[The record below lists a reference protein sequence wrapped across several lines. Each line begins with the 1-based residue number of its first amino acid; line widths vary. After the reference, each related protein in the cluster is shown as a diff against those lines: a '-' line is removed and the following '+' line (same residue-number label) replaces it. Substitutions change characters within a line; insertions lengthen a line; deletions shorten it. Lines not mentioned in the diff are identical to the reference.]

1 MYERTRFDGEC
12 RGRRD
17 GNRGEGSDPGWTQL
31 SSFSIHTCIKADFK
45 KFGLICICN
54 EIGKGYCK
62 TAKCKLDETLQFFVR
77 DGFLDCY
84 DRYREGVNFAIH
96 AVTFQRAAQD
106 VRECAAECDRM
117 RDSPARG
124 ADGCFAFAFK
134 R

>member
-1 MYERTRFDGEC
+1 MRE
-12 RGRRD
+12 
-17 GNRGEGSDPGWTQL
+17 S
-31 SSFSIHTCIKADFK
+31 
-45 KFGLICICN
+45 
-54 EIGKGYCK
+54 
-62 TAKCKLDETLQFFVR
+62 TLQFFVR

-124 ADGCFAFAFK
+124 ADGCFAFASRGEVAQIALLRPRSRTKTWVNWNPSNTFSLLVRMELFTSVQVCIRNLSPAVK
-134 R
+134 FSPENLPNS